1 MKVHLAR
8 LRVCDAVWAAGAMF
22 GGTDVLLTRSLSRE
36 KYLETGLLAD
46 WCSLAAPAPAQTRG
60 V

>member
-1 MKVHLAR
+1 
-8 LRVCDAVWAAGAMF
+8 MF

-46 WCSLAAPAPAQTRG
+46 WCSLAAPAAETRG